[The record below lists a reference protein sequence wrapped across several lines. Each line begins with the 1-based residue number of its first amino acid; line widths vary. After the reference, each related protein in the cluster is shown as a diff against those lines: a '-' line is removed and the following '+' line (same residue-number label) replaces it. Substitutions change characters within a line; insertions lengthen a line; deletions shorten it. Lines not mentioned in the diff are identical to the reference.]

1 MPEKIKIDPEKFAYA
16 VLKSHRVEGDDK
28 EKIAKE
34 CLSLYLQSYLLVNQ
48 FNQLEASQFKL
59 NNDSDFK
66 KMMLAINKNVNGFY

>member
-16 VLKSHRVEGDDK
+16 VLQNHQVEGPDK
-28 EKIAKE
+28 ERVAKE
-34 CLSLYLQSYLLVNQ
+34 SLSLYLQSYLLVNQ

-66 KMMLAINKNVNGFY
+66 KMMLAINKNINGFY